1 MRRDFEDIMLMVI
14 WLLATPDSFR
24 SVALRFG
31 VVESTLYYFYTYVIE
46 ALRELADEFIVWPGA
61 EERVRIRQR
70 FQDASG
76 FPGIVGAIDCT
87 HVFITAPLRDAHQY
101 INRHHSYS
109 INVQTVVD
117 DNLCVRHL
125 HVGEVGS
132 MNDRRVFR
140 RSNLYESLLRDEDH
154 QFLSLDEHLV
164 GDGGYTL
171 TEFVSLILKCVP
183 CFLIVTSHQVN
194 ILLA

>member
-1 MRRDFEDIMLMVI
+1 MVI

-31 VVESTLYYFYTYVIE
+31 VVESTLYYFYTYVLE
-46 ALRELADEFIVWPGA
+46 ALRELADEFIVWPEA
-61 EERVRIRQR
+61 DERARISQR

-76 FPGIVGAIDCT
+76 FPGVVGAIDCT
-87 HVFITAPLRDAHQY
+87 HVNITAHLRHANQY
-101 INRHHSYS
+101 VNRHHCYS

-117 DNLCVRHL
+117 DTLYVRHI

-140 RSNLYESLLRDEDH
+140 RSNLYENILLRNEEN
-154 QFLSLDEHLV
+154 QFLSDGEHLV

-171 TEFVSLILKCVP
+171 TEFVS
-183 CFLIVTSHQVN
+183 IV
-194 ILLA
+194 